1 MSEIDERRLLEQER
15 VFADAF
21 AAHDLERARSL
32 YQPDVTYL
40 SPTVRLF
47 DWPARVEG
55 VDRTLEFIGLTI
67 RGCRCIAY
75 APQEW
80 ACLADGR
87 SAFVRLHFDW
97 DQGETRLRSS
107 YVVLYRYR
115 MGRIAQQELYYD
127 PSGRVER
134 IGAAREGGGARSGA

>member
-1 MSEIDERRLLEQER
+1 VSEIDEARLLAQESG
-15 VFADAF
+15 FAAAF
-21 AAHDLERARSL
+21 AAGDLSLARRL
-32 YQPDVTYL
+32 YHPDVIYL

-55 VDRTLEFIGLTI
+55 VERTLEFIGLTV
-67 RGCRCIAY
+67 RSCRNIAY

-97 DQGETRLRSS
+97 DQGEARLRSS
-107 YVVLYRYR
+107 YVVIYRYR
-115 MGRIAQQELYYD
+115 EGRIAQQELYYD
-127 PSGRVER
+127 PSGQVEVLGR
-134 IGAAREGGGARSGA
+134 APRARR

>member
-1 MSEIDERRLLEQER
+1 VIEIDEVRLLEQER

-21 AAHDLERARSL
+21 AVHDLERTRPL
-32 YQPDVTYL
+32 YQPDVVYL

-47 DWPARVEG
+47 GWPARVEG
-55 VDRTLEFIGLTI
+55 VDGTLEFIGLTI
-67 RGCRCIAY
+67 GACRRIEY
-75 APQEW
+75 TPREW

-97 DQGETRLRSS
+97 DQGEARLRSN

-115 MGRIAQQELYYD
+115 AGRIAQQELYYD
-127 PSGRVER
+127 PSGRVEQ
-134 IGAAREGGGARSGA
+134 IGPALGSHP